1 MAMTIER
8 SNQIVAEVFKE
19 NNFRNVLEEAAAMMA
34 VADGAEPQVVEQINM
49 EAFERNVTAYVA
61 DALALKVANAIY
73 QTSKKQ

>member
-1 MAMTIER
+1 MAMTIEQA
-8 SNQIVAEVFKE
+8 NKIVAEVFKE

-34 VADGAEPQVVEQINM
+34 VTDGAEPQVVGQINM